1 MTIAERGTETMGN
14 EPGRSP
20 LTMRVV
26 ASDDQPLRDGL
37 RELAGMLLGDQSVDR
52 LLLRV
57 ASVAAAALPACHAAS
72 VTMVGRGW
80 AGTAA
85 SAGELAG
92 RVDRW
97 QHDAGQGP
105 CLHAVA
111 TGEVVRVDSFAAD
124 RRWPSLA
131 WRAER
136 AGVHSAL
143 SVPLA
148 AGDEVL
154 GALNLYSTT
163 PGAFAGREGQAVRLG
178 RQASVTLANA
188 HALRR
193 AEQLAQQLAE
203 ALETRDVIG
212 QAKGIIMAAQHMSS
226 DEAFDVLRRA
236 SQRANRKL
244 RDVARDIVDGRN
256 QARATGAEGGPA
268 SPAGRGARRAG
279 PPGARSRSAS

>member
-1 MTIAERGTETMGN
+1 MGN
-14 EPGRSP
+14 EPGGPP
-20 LTMRVV
+20 LTMRP

-37 RELAGMLLGDQSVDR
+37 RELAGMLLSDQPVDR
-52 LLLRV
+52 LLQRV
-57 ASVAAAALPACHAAS
+57 ASVAAAALPGCHAAS
-72 VTMVGRGW
+72 VTLVGRGR
-80 AGTAA
+80 AGTPAC
-85 SAGELAG
+85 SGELAG

-124 RRWPSLA
+124 PRWPCLA
-131 WRAER
+131 WRAEQ

-143 SVPLA
+143 SIPLA

-163 PGAFAGREGQAVRLG
+163 PEAFAGREGQAMRLG

-193 AEQLAQQLAE
+193 AEQLAHQLAE

-212 QAKGIIMAAQHMSS
+212 QAKGVIMAAQHVSS

-244 RDVARDIVDGRN
+244 RDVARDIVEGRN
-256 QARATGAEGGPA
+256 QARGAGPERGPA
-268 SPAGRGARRAG
+268 APAAPA
-279 PPGARSRSAS
+279 PPGGRSRSGS